1 MDYSAA
7 NHELW
12 NVIVQFGYIAAV
24 ILIAVALTDDQADP
38 QDHASDRGARRIY
51 PADR

>member
-12 NVIVQFGYIAAV
+12 NVIIQFGYIAAV
-24 ILIAVALTDDQADP
+24 VLAAYALRQNVRLIRKSMIPIAVL
-38 QDHASDRGARRIY
+38 
-51 PADR
+51 